1 MTTPQQHA
9 NDQLVLWQLRARM
22 GIKPESRKLIEQ
34 DNEPSFYDLQLR
46 LISEQMDAR

>member
-1 MTTPQQHA
+1 MTPQQHA
-9 NDQLVLWQLRARM
+9 NDQLAIWQLQAAI
-22 GIKPESRKLIEQ
+22 GIKPENRKLIEQ